1 MEWAQVLTI
10 LFSIGILV
18 WTVFLLD
25 GLIGLRKIDSL
36 EAEEDLENGPL
47 LSVIVAARNEEHQIK
62 TSILSQLAQT
72 YTNVEWILVNDRSTD
87 ATGLRMEDLK
97 KEDQRVSVIHIE
109 ELPEGWLGK
118 NNALYRGFL
127 QASGKWLLF
136 TDADV
141 KFEKEAF
148 AKALRYFERHQLDH
162 LTAAPNLSAKKFWL
176 RTFIAFFLFGF
187 SYFKRPWAANN
198 PKSKIGTGIG
208 AFNLVSK
215 VSYEAFGT
223 HERVK
228 MRPDDDL
235 QLGMRMKQ
243 AGYRQRIVTALKLIE
258 VEWYGS
264 LQEAFVGLEKNTFAG
279 LHYRV
284 SMVFFA
290 IFGVFITN
298 VLPFI
303 TIFSSNKIVA
313 LLSLGVI
320 VLSGIHYV
328 MVIKKMTV
336 FSPAM
341 FLVLPVTALLFIYSI
356 IRASLLTYKRGGIMW
371 RGTLYKLSELRKKE

>member
-1 MEWAQVLTI
+1 VYTMLTV

-36 EAEEDLENGPL
+36 EKEESLEAGPL
-47 LSVIVAARNEEHQIK
+47 LSVIVAARNEENHIK
-62 TSILSQLAQT
+62 ASVLSQLEQT
-72 YTNVEWILVNDRSTD
+72 YRNIEWILVNDRSTD
-87 ATGLRMEDLK
+87 ATGLMMEELK
-97 KEDQRVSVIHIE
+97 KKDPRIFVIHIDD
-109 ELPEGWLGK
+109 LPEGWLGK
-118 NNALYRGFL
+118 NNALYKGYL
-127 QASGKWLLF
+127 QATGKWLLF

-148 AKALRYFERHQLDH
+148 AKALHYFEKHRLDH
-162 LTAAPNLSAKKFWL
+162 LTAAPNLNANTFWL
-176 RTFIAFFLFGF
+176 KTFVAFFLFGF

-198 PKSKIGTGIG
+198 PRSKIGTGIG

-215 VSYEAFGT
+215 VSYETFGT
-223 HERVK
+223 HEKVK

-235 QLGMRMKQ
+235 QLGMKMKQ
-243 AGYRQRIVTALKLIE
+243 AGYQQRIVTALRLIE

-264 LQEAFVGLEKNTFAG
+264 LREAFVGLEKNTFAG

-303 TIFSSNKIVA
+303 TVFSPDKIVS

-320 VLSGIHYV
+320 LLSGVHYV
-328 MVIKKMTV
+328 LIIKKMTV
-336 FSPAM
+336 FSPLM
-341 FLVLPVTALLFIYSI
+341 FFVLPITALLFIYSI
-356 IRASLLTYKRGGIMW
+356 VRASWLTFRRGGIVW
-371 RGTLYKLSELRKKE
+371 RGTTYKLSELREKE

>member
-1 MEWAQVLTI
+1 MMLTV
-10 LFSIGILV
+10 LFSMGILV
-18 WTVFLLD
+18 WTVFLID
-25 GLIGLRKIDSL
+25 GLIGLRKIEAL
-36 EAEEDLENGPL
+36 EAETSLENGPL
-47 LSVIVAARNEEHQIK
+47 LTVIVAARNEAGQIK
-62 TSILSQLAQT
+62 SSILSQLEQT
-72 YTNVEWILVNDRSTD
+72 YKNVEWILVNDRSTD
-87 ATGLRMEDLK
+87 STGLLMNELQQK
-97 KEDQRVSVIHIE
+97 DQRISVIHLK

-148 AKALRYFERHQLDH
+148 AKALNYFERHGLDH

-176 RTFIAFFLFGF
+176 KSFVAFFLFGF

-198 PKSKIGTGIG
+198 PKSKVGTGIG

-215 VSYEAFGT
+215 EAYQSFGT

-235 QLGMRMKQ
+235 QLGMKMKQ

-279 LHYRV
+279 LHYRI
-284 SMVFFA
+284 SMVLLA

-303 TIFSSNKIVA
+303 TIFSSDEIVA
-313 LLSLGVI
+313 LLSLGNI

-328 MVIKKMTV
+328 LVIKKMTL
-336 FSPAM
+336 FSPVM

-356 IRASLLTYKRGGIMW
+356 IRASLLTFKRGGIMW
-371 RGTLYKLSELRKKE
+371 RGTVYKLSELREEE

>member
-1 MEWAQVLTI
+1 MLTV
-10 LFSIGILV
+10 LFSMGILV
-18 WTVFLLD
+18 WTVFLID
-25 GLIGLRKIDSL
+25 GLTGLRKIDAL
-36 EAEEDLENGPL
+36 EAEDCLVNGPL
-47 LSVIVAARNEEHQIK
+47 LSVIVAARNEEYQIRD
-62 TSILSQLAQT
+62 SILSQVAQT
-72 YTNVEWILVNDRSTD
+72 YRNVEWILVNDRSTD
-87 ATGLRMEDLK
+87 GTGLVMEELT
-97 KEDQRVSVIHIE
+97 KEDPRISVIHIE
-109 ELPEGWLGK
+109 KLPDEWLGK
-118 NNALYRGFL
+118 NNALYQGFL
-127 QASGKWLLF
+127 KASGKWLLF

-148 AKALRYFERHQLDH
+148 AKALHYFEKHELDH

-176 RTFIAFFLFGF
+176 KSFVAFFLFGF

-215 VSYEAFGT
+215 EAYSRFGT
-223 HERVK
+223 HEMIK

-243 AGYRQRIVTALKLIE
+243 AGYSQRIVTALKLIE

-264 LQEAFVGLEKNTFAG
+264 LQEAFIGLEKNTFAG

-303 TIFSSNKIVA
+303 TLFSSDKIVA
-313 LLSLGVI
+313 LLSLGI
-320 VLSGIHYV
+320 ISLSGIHYV
-328 MVIKKMTV
+328 LIIKKMTI

-356 IRASLLTYKRGGIMW
+356 IRASYLTYKRGGIVW
-371 RGTLYKLSELRKKE
+371 RGTLYKLRELRVKD

>member
-1 MEWAQVLTI
+1 MLTV
-10 LFSIGILV
+10 LFSMGILV
-18 WTVFLLD
+18 WTVFLID
-25 GLIGLRKIDSL
+25 GFIGLRKIEAL
-36 EAEEDLENGPL
+36 EAEKSLEDGPL
-47 LSVIVAARNEEHQIK
+47 LSVIVAARNEAGQIK
-62 TSILSQLAQT
+62 SSILSQLEQT
-72 YTNVEWILVNDRSTD
+72 YKNVEWILVNDRSTD
-87 ATGLRMEDLK
+87 STGLLMDELQQEDH
-97 KEDQRVSVIHIE
+97 RITVIHIE

-118 NNALYRGFL
+118 NNALYKGFL

-141 KFEKEAF
+141 KFDKETF
-148 AKALRYFERHQLDH
+148 AKALHYFERHELDH
-162 LTAAPNLSAKKFWL
+162 LTAAPNLSANPFWL
-176 RTFIAFFLFGF
+176 KSFIAFFMFGF

-198 PKSKIGTGIG
+198 PKSKVGTGIG

-215 VSYEAFGT
+215 EAYQSFGT

-235 QLGMRMKQ
+235 QLGMKMKKE
-243 AGYRQRIVTALKLIE
+243 GYRQRIVTALELIE

-264 LQEAFVGLEKNTFAG
+264 LREAFVGLEKNTFAG

-284 SMVFFA
+284 SMVLFA

-303 TIFSSNKIVA
+303 TIFSSDKTVA
-313 LLSLGVI
+313 LLSLGNI
-320 VLSGIHYV
+320 LLSGIHYLL
-328 MVIKKMTV
+328 VIKKLTI

-341 FLVLPVTALLFIYSI
+341 FLVLPLTALLFIYSI
-356 IRASLLTYKRGGIMW
+356 IRASLLTFKRGGIMW
-371 RGTLYKLSELRKKE
+371 RGTIYKLSELREKE

>member
-1 MEWAQVLTI
+1 MLAV
-10 LFSIGILV
+10 LFSLGILV
-18 WTVFLLD
+18 WTVFLID
-25 GLIGLRKIDSL
+25 GLIGLQKIDAL
-36 EAEEDLENGPL
+36 DTEDCLENGPL
-47 LSVIVAARNEEHQIK
+47 LSVIVAARNEEYQIRD
-62 TSILSQLAQT
+62 SILSQVAQT
-72 YTNVEWILVNDRSTD
+72 YPNVEWILVNDRSTD
-87 ATGLRMEDLK
+87 ATGLLMDDLQ
-97 KEDQRVSVIHIE
+97 KEDQRIKVIHIE
-109 ELPEGWLGK
+109 VLPEGWLGK
-118 NNALYRGFL
+118 NNALYQGYL
-127 QASGKWLLF
+127 KASGKWLLF

-148 AKALRYFERHQLDH
+148 AKALHYFKKHKLDH

-176 RTFIAFFLFGF
+176 KSFIAFFLFGF

-208 AFNLVSK
+208 AFNLVLK
-215 VSYEAFGT
+215 EAYSNFGT
-223 HERVK
+223 HEMVK

-243 AGYRQRIVTALKLIE
+243 AGYAQRIVTGLTLIE

-264 LQEAFVGLEKNTFAG
+264 LQEAFIGLEKNTFAG

-290 IFGVFITN
+290 ILGVFITN

-303 TIFSSNKIVA
+303 TIFSSDKIVA
-313 LLSLGVI
+313 LLSLGI
-320 VLSGIHYV
+320 ILLSGIHY
-328 MVIKKMTV
+328 MLVIKKMTI

-356 IRASLLTYKRGGIMW
+356 IRASYLTYKRGGIMW
-371 RGTLYKLSELRKKE
+371 RGTLYKLRELRDKE

>member
-1 MEWAQVLTI
+1 MLTV
-10 LFSIGILV
+10 LFSMGILV
-18 WTVFLLD
+18 WTVFLID
-25 GLIGLRKIDSL
+25 GLIGLRKIEAL
-36 EAEEDLENGPL
+36 EAETSLENGPL
-47 LSVIVAARNEEHQIK
+47 LTVIVAARNEAGQIK
-62 TSILSQLAQT
+62 SSILSQLEQT
-72 YTNVEWILVNDRSTD
+72 YKNVEWILVNDRSTD
-87 ATGLRMEDLK
+87 STGLLMNELQQ
-97 KEDQRVSVIHIE
+97 EDQRISVIHIE

-148 AKALRYFERHQLDH
+148 AKALNYFERHGLDH

-176 RTFIAFFLFGF
+176 KSFVAFFLFGF

-198 PKSKIGTGIG
+198 PKSKVGTGIG

-215 VSYEAFGT
+215 EAYQSFGT

-235 QLGMRMKQ
+235 QLGMKMKQ

-279 LHYRV
+279 LHYRI
-284 SMVFFA
+284 SMVLLA

-303 TIFSSNKIVA
+303 TIFSSDEIVG
-313 LLSLGVI
+313 LLSLGNI

-328 MVIKKMTV
+328 LVIKKMTL
-336 FSPAM
+336 FSPVM

-356 IRASLLTYKRGGIMW
+356 IRASLLTFKRGGIMW
-371 RGTLYKLSELRKKE
+371 RGTVYKLSELREEE

>member
-1 MEWAQVLTI
+1 MLTL

-18 WTVFLLD
+18 WTVFLID
-25 GLIGLRKIDSL
+25 GLMGLRKIDSL
-36 EAEEDLENGPL
+36 EVEDSLENGSL
-47 LSVIVAARNEEHQIK
+47 LSVIVAARNEENQIRD
-62 TSILSQLAQT
+62 SIFSQLAQT
-72 YTNVEWILVNDRSTD
+72 YRNVEWILVNDRSTD
-87 ATGLRMEDLK
+87 TTGLMMEELK
-97 KEDQRVSVIHIE
+97 KEDRRISVIHIE

-118 NNALYRGFL
+118 NNALYQGFL
-127 QASGKWLLF
+127 KASGKWLLF

-148 AKALRYFERHQLDH
+148 AKALHYFDRHELDH

-176 RTFIAFFLFGF
+176 KSFVAFFLFGF

-208 AFNLVSK
+208 AFNLISK
-215 VSYEAFGT
+215 EAYEEFGT
-223 HERVK
+223 HEKVK

-243 AGYRQRIVTALKLIE
+243 AGYRQRIVTALRLIE

-264 LQEAFVGLEKNTFAG
+264 LREAFVGLEKNTFAG

-313 LLSLGVI
+313 LLSLGNI
-320 VLSGIHYV
+320 LLSGIHYV
-328 MVIKKMTV
+328 MVIKKMTI

-356 IRASLLTYKRGGIMW
+356 IRASYLTYKRGGIMW
-371 RGTLYKLSELRKKE
+371 RGTLYKLRELRDKE

>member
-1 MEWAQVLTI
+1 MLAV
-10 LFSIGILV
+10 LFSMGILV
-18 WTVFLLD
+18 WTVFLID
-25 GLIGLRKIDSL
+25 GFIGLRKIEAL
-36 EAEEDLENGPL
+36 EAEKSLEDGPL
-47 LSVIVAARNEEHQIK
+47 LSVIVAARNEAGQIK
-62 TSILSQLAQT
+62 SSILSQLEQT
-72 YTNVEWILVNDRSTD
+72 YKNVEWILVNDRSTD
-87 ATGLRMEDLK
+87 STGLLMDELQQK
-97 KEDQRVSVIHIE
+97 DQRITVIHIE

-118 NNALYRGFL
+118 NNALYKGFL

-141 KFEKEAF
+141 KFDKETF
-148 AKALRYFERHQLDH
+148 AKALHYFERHELDH
-162 LTAAPNLSAKKFWL
+162 LTAAPNLSANPFWL
-176 RTFIAFFLFGF
+176 KSFIAFFMFGF

-198 PKSKIGTGIG
+198 PKSKVGTGIG

-215 VSYEAFGT
+215 EAYQSFGT

-235 QLGMRMKQ
+235 QLGMKMKKE
-243 AGYRQRIVTALKLIE
+243 GYRQRIVTALELIE

-264 LQEAFVGLEKNTFAG
+264 LREAFVGLEKNTFAG

-284 SMVFFA
+284 SMVLFA

-303 TIFSSNKIVA
+303 TIFSSDKTVA
-313 LLSLGVI
+313 LLSLGNI
-320 VLSGIHYV
+320 LLSGIHYLL
-328 MVIKKMTV
+328 VIKKLTI

-341 FLVLPVTALLFIYSI
+341 FLVLPLTALLFIYSI
-356 IRASLLTYKRGGIMW
+356 IRASLLTFKRGGIMW
-371 RGTLYKLSELRKKE
+371 RGTIYKLSELREKE

>member
-1 MEWAQVLTI
+1 MYKMLTL

-18 WTVFLLD
+18 WTVFLID
-25 GLIGLRKIDSL
+25 GLMGLRKIDSL
-36 EAEEDLENGPL
+36 EAEDSLENGSL
-47 LSVIVAARNEEHQIK
+47 LSVIVAARNEENQIRD
-62 TSILSQLAQT
+62 SIFSQLAQT
-72 YTNVEWILVNDRSTD
+72 YRNVEWILVNDRSTD
-87 ATGLRMEDLK
+87 TTGLMMEELK
-97 KEDQRVSVIHIE
+97 KEDRRISVIHIE

-118 NNALYRGFL
+118 NNALYQGFL
-127 QASGKWLLF
+127 KASGKWLLF

-141 KFEKEAF
+141 KFEKVAF
-148 AKALRYFERHQLDH
+148 AKALHYFDRHELDH

-176 RTFIAFFLFGF
+176 KSFVAFFLFGF

-208 AFNLVSK
+208 AFNLISK
-215 VSYEAFGT
+215 EAYEEFGT
-223 HERVK
+223 HEKVK

-243 AGYRQRIVTALKLIE
+243 AGYRQRIVTALRLIE

-264 LQEAFVGLEKNTFAG
+264 LREAFVGLEKNTFAG

-313 LLSLGVI
+313 LLSLGNI
-320 VLSGIHYV
+320 LLSGIHYV
-328 MVIKKMTV
+328 MVIKKMTI

-356 IRASLLTYKRGGIMW
+356 IRASYLTYKRGGIMW
-371 RGTLYKLSELRKKE
+371 RGTLYKLRELRDKE

>member
-1 MEWAQVLTI
+1 MLTV
-10 LFSIGILV
+10 LFSMGILV

-25 GLIGLRKIDSL
+25 GLLGLRKIEAL
-36 EAEEDLENGPL
+36 EAEKSLVNGPL
-47 LSVIVAARNEEHQIK
+47 LSVIVAARNEAGQIK
-62 TSILSQLAQT
+62 SSILSQLEQT
-72 YTNVEWILVNDRSTD
+72 YKNVEWILVNDRSTD
-87 ATGLRMEDLK
+87 STGLLMDELQQEDH
-97 KEDQRVSVIHIE
+97 RITVIHIE

-118 NNALYRGFL
+118 NNALYKGFL

-141 KFEKEAF
+141 KFDKETF
-148 AKALRYFERHQLDH
+148 AKALHYFERHELDH
-162 LTAAPNLSAKKFWL
+162 LTAAPNLSANPFWL
-176 RTFIAFFLFGF
+176 KSFIAFFMFGF

-198 PKSKIGTGIG
+198 PKSKVGTGIG

-215 VSYEAFGT
+215 EAYQSFGT

-235 QLGMRMKQ
+235 QLGMKMKKE
-243 AGYRQRIVTALKLIE
+243 GYRQRIVTALELIE

-264 LQEAFVGLEKNTFAG
+264 LREAFVGLEKNTFAG

-284 SMVFFA
+284 SMVLFA

-303 TIFSSNKIVA
+303 TIFSSDKIVA
-313 LLSLGVI
+313 LLSLGNI
-320 VLSGIHYV
+320 LLSCIHYLL
-328 MVIKKMTV
+328 VIKKMTI

-356 IRASLLTYKRGGIMW
+356 IRASLLTFKRGGIMW
-371 RGTLYKLSELRKKE
+371 RGTIYKLSELREKE

>member
-1 MEWAQVLTI
+1 MLTV
-10 LFSIGILV
+10 LFSMGILV
-18 WTVFLLD
+18 WIVFLID
-25 GLIGLRKIDSL
+25 GLIGLRKIDAL
-36 EAEEDLENGPL
+36 EDADKLENGPL
-47 LSVIVAARNEEHQIK
+47 LSVIVAARNEENQIR

-72 YTNVEWILVNDRSTD
+72 YRNVEWILVNDRSTD
-87 ATGLRMEDLK
+87 STGLVMEELK
-97 KEDQRVSVIHIE
+97 KDDQRISVLHIE
-109 ELPEGWLGK
+109 GLPKGWLGK
-118 NNALYRGFL
+118 NNALYQGFL
-127 QASGKWLLF
+127 KASGKWLLF

-148 AKALRYFERHQLDH
+148 AKALHYFEKHKLDH
-162 LTAAPNLSAKKFWL
+162 LTVAPNLSANTFWL
-176 RTFIAFFLFGF
+176 KSFVAFFLFGF

-198 PKSKIGTGIG
+198 PKSKVGTGIG

-215 VSYEAFGT
+215 EAYSSFGT
-223 HERVK
+223 HKMVK

-243 AGYRQRIVTALKLIE
+243 AGYAQRIVTALTLVE

-264 LQEAFVGLEKNTFAG
+264 LQEAFIGLEKNTFAG

-290 IFGVFITN
+290 ISGVFITN

-303 TIFSSNKIVA
+303 TLFSADKIIV
-313 LLSLGVI
+313 LLSLGI
-320 VLSGIHYV
+320 ILLSGIHYV
-328 MVIKKMTV
+328 MVIKKMTI
-336 FSPAM
+336 FSPVM

-356 IRASLLTYKRGGIMW
+356 IRASYLTYKRGGIMW
-371 RGTLYKLSELRKKE
+371 RGTLYKLRELRDKE

>member
-1 MEWAQVLTI
+1 M
-10 LFSIGILV
+10 GILV
-18 WTVFLLD
+18 WTVFLID
-25 GLIGLRKIDSL
+25 GLIGLQKIDAL
-36 EAEEDLENGPL
+36 DAEDCLENGPL
-47 LSVIVAARNEEHQIK
+47 LSVIVAARNEEYQIRD
-62 TSILSQLAQT
+62 SILSQLAQT
-72 YTNVEWILVNDRSTD
+72 YRNIEWILINDRSTD
-87 ATGLRMEDLK
+87 ATGLVMEDLQ
-97 KEDQRVSVIHIE
+97 KEDQRIKVIHIE
-109 ELPEGWLGK
+109 VLPEGWLGK
-118 NNALYRGFL
+118 NNALYQGSL
-127 QASGKWLLF
+127 KASGKWLLF

-141 KFEKEAF
+141 KFEEEAF
-148 AKALRYFERHQLDH
+148 AKALHYFEKYKLDH

-176 RTFIAFFLFGF
+176 KSFVAFFLFGF

-215 VSYEAFGT
+215 KAYSNFGT
-223 HERVK
+223 HEMVK

-243 AGYRQRIVTALKLIE
+243 AGYAQRIVTGLTLIE

-264 LQEAFVGLEKNTFAG
+264 LQEAFIGLEKNTFAG

-303 TIFSSNKIVA
+303 TLFSSDKIVA
-313 LLSLGVI
+313 LLSLGI
-320 VLSGIHYV
+320 ILLSGIHYI
-328 MVIKKMTV
+328 MVIKKMTI

-341 FLVLPVTALLFIYSI
+341 FLVLPATALLFIYSI
-356 IRASLLTYKRGGIMW
+356 IRASYLTYKRGGIMW
-371 RGTLYKLSELRKKE
+371 RGTLYKLRELRELREKE

>member
-1 MEWAQVLTI
+1 MLTV
-10 LFSIGILV
+10 LFSMGILV
-18 WTVFLLD
+18 WTVFLID
-25 GLIGLRKIDSL
+25 GLIGLRKIEAL
-36 EAEEDLENGPL
+36 EAETSLENGPL
-47 LSVIVAARNEEHQIK
+47 LTVIVAARNEAGQIK
-62 TSILSQLAQT
+62 SSILSQLEQT
-72 YTNVEWILVNDRSTD
+72 YKNVEWILVNDRSTD
-87 ATGLRMEDLK
+87 STGLLMNELQQK
-97 KEDQRVSVIHIE
+97 DQRISVIHLK

-148 AKALRYFERHQLDH
+148 AKALNYFERHGLDH

-176 RTFIAFFLFGF
+176 KSFVAFFLFGF

-198 PKSKIGTGIG
+198 PKSKVGTGIG

-215 VSYEAFGT
+215 EAYQSFGT

-235 QLGMRMKQ
+235 QLGMKMKQ

-279 LHYRV
+279 LHYRI
-284 SMVFFA
+284 SMVLLA

-303 TIFSSNKIVA
+303 TIFSSDEIVA
-313 LLSLGVI
+313 LLSLGNI

-328 MVIKKMTV
+328 LVIKKMTL
-336 FSPAM
+336 FSPVM

-356 IRASLLTYKRGGIMW
+356 IRASLLTFKRGGIMW
-371 RGTLYKLSELRKKE
+371 RGTVYKLSELREEE

>member
-1 MEWAQVLTI
+1 MLTV
-10 LFSIGILV
+10 LFSMGILV
-18 WTVFLLD
+18 WIVFLID
-25 GLIGLRKIDSL
+25 GLIGLRKIDAL
-36 EAEEDLENGPL
+36 EDAKKLENGPL
-47 LSVIVAARNEEHQIK
+47 LSVIVAARNEENQIRA
-62 TSILSQLAQT
+62 SILSQLAQT
-72 YTNVEWILVNDRSTD
+72 YRNVEWILVNDRSTD
-87 ATGLRMEDLK
+87 STGLVMEELK
-97 KEDQRVSVIHIE
+97 KEDQRISVLHIE
-109 ELPEGWLGK
+109 GLPKGWLGK
-118 NNALYRGFL
+118 NNALYQGFL
-127 QASGKWLLF
+127 KASGKWLLF

-148 AKALRYFERHQLDH
+148 AKALHYFEKHKLDH
-162 LTAAPNLSAKKFWL
+162 LTVAPNLSAKTFWL
-176 RTFIAFFLFGF
+176 KSFVAFFLFGF

-198 PKSKIGTGIG
+198 PKSKVGTGIG

-215 VSYEAFGT
+215 EAYSSFGT
-223 HERVK
+223 HEMVK

-243 AGYRQRIVTALKLIE
+243 AGYAQRIVTALTLVE

-264 LQEAFVGLEKNTFAG
+264 LQEAFIGLEKNTFAG

-303 TIFSSNKIVA
+303 TLFSSDKIIV
-313 LLSLGVI
+313 LLSLGI
-320 VLSGIHYV
+320 ILLSGIHYV
-328 MVIKKMTV
+328 MVIKKMTI
-336 FSPAM
+336 FSPVM

-356 IRASLLTYKRGGIMW
+356 IRASYLTYKRGGIMW
-371 RGTLYKLSELRKKE
+371 RGTLYKLRELRDKE

>member
-1 MEWAQVLTI
+1 MLTV
-10 LFSIGILV
+10 LFSMGILV
-18 WTVFLLD
+18 WTVFLID
-25 GLIGLRKIDSL
+25 GLIGLQKIDAL
-36 EAEEDLENGPL
+36 DTEDCLENGSL
-47 LSVIVAARNEEHQIK
+47 LSVIVAARNEEYQIRD
-62 TSILSQLAQT
+62 SILSQLAQT
-72 YTNVEWILVNDRSTD
+72 YRNVEWILVNDRSTD
-87 ATGLRMEDLK
+87 ATGLLMDDLQ
-97 KEDQRVSVIHIE
+97 KEDQRIKVIHIE
-109 ELPEGWLGK
+109 VLPEGWLGK
-118 NNALYRGFL
+118 NNALYQGFL
-127 QASGKWLLF
+127 KASGKWLLF

-148 AKALRYFERHQLDH
+148 AKALHYFEKHELDH

-176 RTFIAFFLFGF
+176 KSFIAFFLFGF

-215 VSYEAFGT
+215 ESYSNFGT
-223 HERVK
+223 HEMVK

-243 AGYRQRIVTALKLIE
+243 AGYAQRIVTGLTLIE

-264 LQEAFVGLEKNTFAG
+264 LQEAFIGLEKNTFAG

-303 TIFSSNKIVA
+303 TIFSSDKTIV
-313 LLSLGVI
+313 LLSSGIIL
-320 VLSGIHYV
+320 LSGIHYI
-328 MVIKKMTV
+328 MVIKKMTI

-341 FLVLPVTALLFIYSI
+341 FLVMPVTALLFIYSI
-356 IRASLLTYKRGGIMW
+356 IRASYLTYKRGGIMW
-371 RGTLYKLSELRKKE
+371 RGTLYKLGELRDKE

>member
-1 MEWAQVLTI
+1 MLAV
-10 LFSIGILV
+10 LFSMGILV
-18 WTVFLLD
+18 WTVFLID
-25 GLIGLRKIDSL
+25 GFIGLRKIEAL
-36 EAEEDLENGPL
+36 EAEKSLEDGPL
-47 LSVIVAARNEEHQIK
+47 LSVIVAARNEAGQIK
-62 TSILSQLAQT
+62 SSILSQLEQT
-72 YTNVEWILVNDRSTD
+72 YKNVEWILVNDRSTD
-87 ATGLRMEDLK
+87 STGLLMDELQQEDH
-97 KEDQRVSVIHIE
+97 RITVIHIE

-118 NNALYRGFL
+118 NNALYKGFL

-141 KFEKEAF
+141 KFDKETF
-148 AKALRYFERHQLDH
+148 AKALHYFERHELDH
-162 LTAAPNLSAKKFWL
+162 LTAAPNLSANPFWL
-176 RTFIAFFLFGF
+176 KSFIAFFMFGF

-198 PKSKIGTGIG
+198 PKSKVGTGIG

-215 VSYEAFGT
+215 EAYQSFGT

-235 QLGMRMKQ
+235 QLGMKMKKE
-243 AGYRQRIVTALKLIE
+243 GYRQRIVTALELIE

-264 LQEAFVGLEKNTFAG
+264 LREAFVGLEKNTFAG

-284 SMVFFA
+284 SMVLFA

-303 TIFSSNKIVA
+303 TIFSSDKTVA
-313 LLSLGVI
+313 LLSLGNI
-320 VLSGIHYV
+320 LLSGIHYLL
-328 MVIKKMTV
+328 VIKKLTI

-341 FLVLPVTALLFIYSI
+341 FLVLPLTALLFIYSI
-356 IRASLLTYKRGGIMW
+356 IRASLLTFKRGGIMW
-371 RGTLYKLSELRKKE
+371 RGTIYKLSELREKE

>member
-1 MEWAQVLTI
+1 MLTV
-10 LFSIGILV
+10 LFSMGILV
-18 WTVFLLD
+18 WIVFLID
-25 GLIGLRKIDSL
+25 GLIGLRKIDAL
-36 EAEEDLENGPL
+36 EDADKLENGPL
-47 LSVIVAARNEEHQIK
+47 LSVIVAARNEENQIR

-72 YTNVEWILVNDRSTD
+72 YRNVEWILVNDRSTD
-87 ATGLRMEDLK
+87 STGLVMEELK
-97 KEDQRVSVIHIE
+97 KDDQRISVLHIE
-109 ELPEGWLGK
+109 GLPKGWLGK
-118 NNALYRGFL
+118 NNALYQGFL
-127 QASGKWLLF
+127 KASGKWLLF

-148 AKALRYFERHQLDH
+148 AKALHYFQKHKLDH
-162 LTAAPNLSAKKFWL
+162 LTVAPNLSAKTFWL
-176 RTFIAFFLFGF
+176 KSFVAFFLFGF

-198 PKSKIGTGIG
+198 PKSKVGTGIG

-215 VSYEAFGT
+215 EAYSSFGT
-223 HERVK
+223 HKMVK

-243 AGYRQRIVTALKLIE
+243 AGYAQRIVTALTLVE

-264 LQEAFVGLEKNTFAG
+264 LQEAFIGLEKNTFAG

-290 IFGVFITN
+290 ISGVFITN

-303 TIFSSNKIVA
+303 TLFSSDKIIV
-313 LLSLGVI
+313 LLSLGI
-320 VLSGIHYV
+320 ILLSGIHYV
-328 MVIKKMTV
+328 MVIKKMTI
-336 FSPAM
+336 FSPVM

-356 IRASLLTYKRGGIMW
+356 IRASYLTYKRGGIMW
-371 RGTLYKLSELRKKE
+371 RGTLYKLRELRDKE

>member
-1 MEWAQVLTI
+1 MLTV
-10 LFSIGILV
+10 LFSMGILV
-18 WTVFLLD
+18 WTVFLID
-25 GLIGLRKIDSL
+25 GLIGLRKLEAL
-36 EAEEDLENGPL
+36 EAETSLENGPL
-47 LSVIVAARNEEHQIK
+47 LTVIVAARNEAGQIK
-62 TSILSQLAQT
+62 SSILSQLEQT
-72 YTNVEWILVNDRSTD
+72 YKNVEWILVNDRSTD
-87 ATGLRMEDLK
+87 STGLLMNELQQ
-97 KEDQRVSVIHIE
+97 EDQRISVIHIE
-109 ELPEGWLGK
+109 ELPEDWLGK

-148 AKALRYFERHQLDH
+148 AKALNYFERHGLDH

-176 RTFIAFFLFGF
+176 KSFVAFFLFGF

-198 PKSKIGTGIG
+198 PKSKVGTGIG

-215 VSYEAFGT
+215 EAYQSFGT

-235 QLGMRMKQ
+235 QLGMKMKQ

-264 LQEAFVGLEKNTFAG
+264 LREAFIGLEKNTFAG

-284 SMVFFA
+284 SMVLFA

-298 VLPFI
+298 ILPFI
-303 TIFSSNKIVA
+303 TIFSSDKIVA
-313 LLSLGVI
+313 LLSLGNI

-328 MVIKKMTV
+328 LVIKKMTL
-336 FSPAM
+336 FSPVM

-356 IRASLLTYKRGGIMW
+356 IRASLLTFKRGGIMW
-371 RGTLYKLSELRKKE
+371 RGTIYKLSELRKKE

>member
-1 MEWAQVLTI
+1 MLTV
-10 LFSIGILV
+10 LFSLGILV
-18 WTVFLLD
+18 WTVFLID
-25 GLIGLRKIDSL
+25 GLIGLQKIDAL
-36 EAEEDLENGPL
+36 DTEDCLENGPL
-47 LSVIVAARNEEHQIK
+47 LSVIVAARNEEYQIRD
-62 TSILSQLAQT
+62 SILSQLAQT
-72 YTNVEWILVNDRSTD
+72 YRNVEWILVNDRSTD
-87 ATGLRMEDLK
+87 ATGLLMDDLQ
-97 KEDQRVSVIHIE
+97 KEDQRIKVIHIE
-109 ELPEGWLGK
+109 VLPEGWLGK
-118 NNALYRGFL
+118 NNALYQGFL
-127 QASGKWLLF
+127 KASGKWLLF

-148 AKALRYFERHQLDH
+148 AKALHYFEKHKLDH

-176 RTFIAFFLFGF
+176 KSFIAFFLFGF

-208 AFNLVSK
+208 AFNMVLK
-215 VSYEAFGT
+215 EAYSNFGT
-223 HERVK
+223 HEMVK

-243 AGYRQRIVTALKLIE
+243 AGYAQRIATGLTLIE

-264 LQEAFVGLEKNTFAG
+264 LQEAFIGLEKNTFAG

-290 IFGVFITN
+290 ILGVFITN

-303 TIFSSNKIVA
+303 TIFSSDKIVA
-313 LLSLGVI
+313 LLSLGI
-320 VLSGIHYV
+320 ILLSGIHY
-328 MVIKKMTV
+328 MLVIKKMTI

-356 IRASLLTYKRGGIMW
+356 IRASYLTYKRGGIMW
-371 RGTLYKLSELRKKE
+371 RGTLYKLRELRDKE

>member
-1 MEWAQVLTI
+1 MLTV
-10 LFSIGILV
+10 LFSMGILV
-18 WTVFLLD
+18 WIVFLID
-25 GLIGLRKIDSL
+25 GLIGLRKIDAL
-36 EAEEDLENGPL
+36 EVEDSLENGPL
-47 LSVIVAARNEEHQIK
+47 LSVIVAARNEEYQIRA
-62 TSILSQLAQT
+62 SILSQLAQT
-72 YTNVEWILVNDRSTD
+72 YKNVEWILVNDRSTD
-87 ATGLRMEDLK
+87 ATGPVMEELT
-97 KEDQRVSVIHIE
+97 KEDQRISVIHIE
-109 ELPEGWLGK
+109 GLPEGWLGK
-118 NNALYRGFL
+118 NNALYQGFL
-127 QASGKWLLF
+127 KASGKWLLF

-141 KFEKEAF
+141 KFGKETF
-148 AKALRYFERHQLDH
+148 AKALHYFEKHELDH

-176 RTFIAFFLFGF
+176 KSFVAFFLFGF

-215 VSYEAFGT
+215 EAYSQFGT
-223 HERVK
+223 HEIVK

-243 AGYRQRIVTALKLIE
+243 AGYAQRIVTALTLIE

-264 LQEAFVGLEKNTFAG
+264 LQEAFIGLEKNTFAG

-290 IFGVFITN
+290 IFGVFISN

-303 TIFSSNKIVA
+303 TIFSSDKIVA
-313 LLSLGVI
+313 LLSLGI
-320 VLSGIHYV
+320 ILLSGIHYV
-328 MVIKKMTV
+328 MVIKKMTI

-341 FLVLPVTALLFIYSI
+341 FLVLPVTAILFIYSI
-356 IRASLLTYKRGGIMW
+356 IRASYLTYKRGGIMW
-371 RGTLYKLSELRKKE
+371 RGTLYKLRELRDKE

>member
-1 MEWAQVLTI
+1 MLTV
-10 LFSIGILV
+10 LFSMGILV
-18 WTVFLLD
+18 WTVFLID
-25 GLIGLRKIDSL
+25 GLIGLRKIEAL
-36 EAEEDLENGPL
+36 EAETSLENGPL
-47 LSVIVAARNEEHQIK
+47 LTVIVAARNEAGQIK
-62 TSILSQLAQT
+62 SSILSQLEQT
-72 YTNVEWILVNDRSTD
+72 YKNVEWILVNDRSTD
-87 ATGLRMEDLK
+87 STGLLMNELQQ
-97 KEDQRVSVIHIE
+97 EDQRISVIHIE

-148 AKALRYFERHQLDH
+148 AKALNYFERHGLDH

-176 RTFIAFFLFGF
+176 KSFVAFFLFGF

-198 PKSKIGTGIG
+198 PKSKVGTGIG

-215 VSYEAFGT
+215 EAYQSFGT

-235 QLGMRMKQ
+235 QLGMKMKQ

-279 LHYRV
+279 LHYRI
-284 SMVFFA
+284 SMVLFA

-303 TIFSSNKIVA
+303 TIFSSDEIVA
-313 LLSLGVI
+313 LLSLGNI

-328 MVIKKMTV
+328 LVIKKMTL
-336 FSPAM
+336 FSPVM

-356 IRASLLTYKRGGIMW
+356 IRASLLTFKRGGIMW
-371 RGTLYKLSELRKKE
+371 RGTVYKLSELREEE

>member
-1 MEWAQVLTI
+1 MLTV
-10 LFSIGILV
+10 LFSMGILV
-18 WTVFLLD
+18 WTVFLID
-25 GLIGLRKIDSL
+25 GLIGLRKIEAL
-36 EAEEDLENGPL
+36 EAETSLENGPL
-47 LSVIVAARNEEHQIK
+47 LTVIVAARNEAGQIK
-62 TSILSQLAQT
+62 SSILSQLEQT
-72 YTNVEWILVNDRSTD
+72 YKNVEWILVNDRSTD
-87 ATGLRMEDLK
+87 STGLLMNELQQ
-97 KEDQRVSVIHIE
+97 EDQRISVIHIE

-148 AKALRYFERHQLDH
+148 AKALNYFERHGLDH

-176 RTFIAFFLFGF
+176 KSFVAFFLFGF

-198 PKSKIGTGIG
+198 PKSKVGTGIG

-215 VSYEAFGT
+215 EAYQSFGT

-235 QLGMRMKQ
+235 QLGMKMKQ

-279 LHYRV
+279 LHYRI
-284 SMVFFA
+284 SMVLFA

-303 TIFSSNKIVA
+303 TIFSSDEIVA
-313 LLSLGVI
+313 LLSLGNT

-328 MVIKKMTV
+328 LVIKKMTL
-336 FSPAM
+336 FSPVM

-356 IRASLLTYKRGGIMW
+356 IRASLLTFKRGGIMW
-371 RGTLYKLSELRKKE
+371 RGTVYKLSELREEE

>member
-1 MEWAQVLTI
+1 MLTV
-10 LFSIGILV
+10 LFSMGILV
-18 WTVFLLD
+18 WIVFLID
-25 GLIGLRKIDSL
+25 GLIGLRKIDAL
-36 EAEEDLENGPL
+36 EDADKLENGPL
-47 LSVIVAARNEEHQIK
+47 LSVIVAARNEENQIR

-72 YTNVEWILVNDRSTD
+72 YRNVEWILVNDRSTD
-87 ATGLRMEDLK
+87 STGLVMEELK
-97 KEDQRVSVIHIE
+97 KDDQRISVLHIE
-109 ELPEGWLGK
+109 GLPKGWLGK
-118 NNALYRGFL
+118 NNALYQGFL
-127 QASGKWLLF
+127 KASGKWLLF

-148 AKALRYFERHQLDH
+148 AKALHYFEKHKLDH
-162 LTAAPNLSAKKFWL
+162 LTVAPNLSAKTFWL
-176 RTFIAFFLFGF
+176 KSFVAFFLFGF

-198 PKSKIGTGIG
+198 PKSKVGTGIG

-215 VSYEAFGT
+215 EAYSSFGT
-223 HERVK
+223 HEMVK

-243 AGYRQRIVTALKLIE
+243 AGYAQRIVTALTLVE

-264 LQEAFVGLEKNTFAG
+264 LQEAFIGLEKNTFAG

-290 IFGVFITN
+290 ISGVFITN

-303 TIFSSNKIVA
+303 TLFSSDKIIV
-313 LLSLGVI
+313 LLSLGI
-320 VLSGIHYV
+320 ILLSGIHYV
-328 MVIKKMTV
+328 MVIKKMTI
-336 FSPAM
+336 FSPVM

-356 IRASLLTYKRGGIMW
+356 IRASYLTYKRGGIMW
-371 RGTLYKLSELRKKE
+371 RGTLYKLRELRDKE

>member
-1 MEWAQVLTI
+1 MLTV
-10 LFSIGILV
+10 LFSMGILV
-18 WTVFLLD
+18 WIVFLID
-25 GLIGLRKIDSL
+25 GLIGLRKIDAL
-36 EAEEDLENGPL
+36 EDADKLENGPL
-47 LSVIVAARNEEHQIK
+47 LSVIVAARNEENQIR

-72 YTNVEWILVNDRSTD
+72 YRNVEWILVNDRSTD
-87 ATGLRMEDLK
+87 STGLA
-97 KEDQRVSVIHIE
+97 IE
-109 ELPEGWLGK
+109 ELKKDDQRISVLHIEGLPKGWLGK
-118 NNALYRGFL
+118 NNALYQGFL
-127 QASGKWLLF
+127 KASGKWLLF

-148 AKALRYFERHQLDH
+148 AKALHYFEKHKLDH
-162 LTAAPNLSAKKFWL
+162 LTVAPNLSAKTFWL
-176 RTFIAFFLFGF
+176 KSFVAFFLFGF

-198 PKSKIGTGIG
+198 PKSKVGTGIG

-215 VSYEAFGT
+215 EAYSSFGT
-223 HERVK
+223 HKMVK

-243 AGYRQRIVTALKLIE
+243 SGYAQRIVTALTLVE

-264 LQEAFVGLEKNTFAG
+264 LQEAFIGLEKNTFAG

-290 IFGVFITN
+290 ISGVFITN

-303 TIFSSNKIVA
+303 TLFSSDKIIV
-313 LLSLGVI
+313 LLSLGI
-320 VLSGIHYV
+320 ILLSGIHYV
-328 MVIKKMTV
+328 MVIKKMTI
-336 FSPAM
+336 FSPVM

-356 IRASLLTYKRGGIMW
+356 IRASYLTYKRGGIMW
-371 RGTLYKLSELRKKE
+371 RGTLYKLRELRDKE